1 LHAKQVLKTQTTY
14 IPTIGTRKNPIQLG
28 TFLEFL
34 NEIMHKD
41 ISLDKDLYAFVKIM
55 KSPLIVG

>member
-1 LHAKQVLKTQTTY
+1 LHAKQVPNTQTTY
-14 IPTIGTRKNPIQLG
+14 IQTIGIRKNPIQLG

-34 NEIMHKD
+34 NEVMHKD
-41 ISLDKDLYAFVKIM
+41 ISLDKDLYAYVNIM